1 MKKSRLLEII
11 REEISEALNVLVTNK
26 KGETTTMPFNT
37 PDEKKAVTNL
47 KADSNITN
55 IETTAGQNIKEGE
68 KRKKL
73 AEKYQLD
80 EETINE
86 MASVIQTKKVLTKLG
101 DENRLELVQAVE
113 KETLDQFKKNP
124 IVSPDGRLARK
135 LDPEEVT
142 GKRDTRGYGAD
153 FERNFKKKAGMDFL
167 DFTTQID
174 IELKK
179 KFPEEKFTPGL
190 ATNTTEKD
198 AANQI
203 TGKTPDKKGPKADP
217 NKPKAEK
224 PASTGKKGRPAGEP
238 KAKVA
243 TRTAGDDGFD
253 KVSYSDEDD
262 EVAAATKAISGDE
275 TAKDLGKIAYSK
287 KLTPEEETQY
297 ETALKGIKAKIKRIE
312 DGEEKPDD
320 RTLLK
325 KAYQNSE
332 IQRLFKAKG
341 SSLNDILKGI
351 IG

>member
-11 REEISEALNVLVTNK
+11 REEINEAVNVLITTK
-26 KGETTTMPFNT
+26 TGETKTMPYNT
-37 PDEKKAVTNL
+37 SDEKKSVMNL
-47 KADSNITN
+47 KQDNNITN

-68 KRKKL
+68 KVKKL

-86 MASVIQTKKVLTKLG
+86 MASVIQTKKALQKLG
-101 DENRLELVQAVE
+101 DEAKLKIVQDVE
-113 KETLDQFKKNP
+113 KETLEQFRKNP
-124 IVSPDGRLARK
+124 IVSSDGRLARK
-135 LDPEEVT
+135 LEPEEVT

-167 DFTTQID
+167 DFTTSID

-203 TGKTPDKKGPKADP
+203 TGKEPGQRGRKADP
-217 NKPKAEK
+217 NKAEK

-243 TRTAGDDGFD
+243 TRTPGDDGFD
-253 KVSYSDEDD
+253 KVEYSDVDSEDKEATQNVGSD
-262 EVAAATKAISGDE
+262 STAKELGATASVADKFANLFNAKTTEEAKKKMQELARKANSGD
-275 TAKDLGKIAYSK
+275 
-287 KLTPEEETQY
+287 Q
-297 ETALKGIKAKIKRIE
+297 KAKAFFN
-312 DGEEKPDD
+312 D
-320 RTLLK
+320 K
-325 KAYQNSE
+325 KNSKIIQAYRKAQNV
-332 IQRLFKAKG
+332 KV
-341 SSLNDILKGI
+341 
-351 IG
+351 

>member
-1 MKKSRLLEII
+1 MKKDRLLEII

-37 PDEKKAVTNL
+37 PDEKKSVTNL
-47 KADSNITN
+47 KTDSNITN

-86 MASVIQTKKVLTKLG
+86 MASVVQTKKALQKLG
-101 DENRLELVQAVE
+101 DEAKLKIVQDVE
-113 KETLDQFKKNP
+113 KETLAQFRKNP
-124 IVSPDGRLARK
+124 IVSSDGRLARK
-135 LDPEEVT
+135 LEPEEVT

-167 DFTTQID
+167 DFTTSID

-203 TGKTPDKKGPKADP
+203 TGKKPGQRGRKADP
-217 NKPKAEK
+217 NKPEK

-243 TRTAGDDGFD
+243 TRTPGDDGFD
-253 KVSYSDEDD
+253 KVEYSDSEDIETTQAPAGDAEIEKAARGRD
-262 EVAAATKAISGDE
+262 ELIKQYKDVMDTYKKMKAEEGDQAALEYLKTKQNIV
-275 TAKDLGKIAYSK
+275 KAY
-287 KLTPEEETQY
+287 
-297 ETALKGIKAKIKRIE
+297 
-312 DGEEKPDD
+312 
-320 RTLLK
+320 K
-325 KAYQNSE
+325 KAQTVN
-332 IQRLFKAKG
+332 I
-341 SSLNDILKGI
+341 
-351 IG
+351 